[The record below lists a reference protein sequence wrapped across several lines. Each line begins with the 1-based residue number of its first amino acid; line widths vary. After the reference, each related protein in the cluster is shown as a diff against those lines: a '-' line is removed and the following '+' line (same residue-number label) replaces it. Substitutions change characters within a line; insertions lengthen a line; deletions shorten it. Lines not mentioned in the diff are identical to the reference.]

1 MKNYKSVVKS
11 ITTTLLGSFQVVAF
25 ANESGADEVYVLND
39 FVVIGSALYKD
50 EVNALKS
57 PTPIIEVPQSLTIL
71 SSDLI
76 SQLGFDS
83 ISDIVEYTPGINT
96 SQGEGHR
103 DAIVFRGVRSTA
115 DFFVDGVRDD
125 VQYYRPLYNVE
136 RIEILRGPNAMFFGR
151 GGTGGVL
158 NRVMK
163 KAAIGEDFNTYE
175 LSYNTFNSATAQFDS
190 NIALGESAAF
200 RVNVFNNDLGG
211 HRDFFYANEYGINPT
226 AKFLLSENAVLDLSY
241 EFLDT
246 ERFIDRGIPTS
257 GTTNEPVDAFKD
269 IVFGD
274 DQDNFSK
281 LRAHVYKASLENNYS
296 DVLKTRLNI
305 TYNDFDKLYQNVY
318 PNAQAEATDLTI
330 PLAGYIDTTK
340 RSSLIVSADM
350 IAELDLLGIQHT
362 FIAGLES
369 IRTNN
374 DNTRN
379 KASFANEFNI
389 QRPIALSGGVG
400 SDSVGA
406 VTNDFDTFGDNTSND
421 VSVLALYLN
430 DEIDLTDSLS
440 LVLGLRLDE
449 IDQNSI
455 QYDANGDVSEAV
467 DRNDSVAT
475 PRLGFVYKPKVNLT
489 FYASY
494 SEAYQLKSGDEQYA
508 TASNTNL
515 DPNFYENTEVGLKFD
530 FNQNLSMTAAL
541 FEIDAIQQENY
552 TGSNN
557 EALVRD
563 VKGEI
568 NGYEFQLQGK
578 LTNNWFLIAG
588 YSHLEGKDS
597 DGDNLREI
605 PETMFSVWNKYIL
618 NDQLSLGLGLT
629 HQAESLTSTGGTA
642 YLPSFTRV
650 DAAVYYKLSDK
661 LKLQLNI
668 ENLTDELYYPN
679 AHKDSQV
686 TVGAPLNAT
695 FTVVGKF

>member
-1 MKNYKSVVKS
+1 M
-11 ITTTLLGSFQVVAF
+11 
-25 ANESGADEVYVLND
+25 
-39 FVVIGSALYKD
+39 
-50 EVNALKS
+50 
-57 PTPIIEVPQSLTIL
+57 
-71 SSDLI
+71 
-76 SQLGFDS
+76 
-83 ISDIVEYTPGINT
+83 
-96 SQGEGHR
+96 
-103 DAIVFRGVRSTA
+103 
-115 DFFVDGVRDD
+115 
-125 VQYYRPLYNVE
+125 
-136 RIEILRGPNAMFFGR
+136 
-151 GGTGGVL
+151 
-158 NRVMK
+158 
-163 KAAIGEDFNTYE
+163 
-175 LSYNTFNSATAQFDS
+175 
-190 NIALGESAAF
+190 
-200 RVNVFNNDLGG
+200 
-211 HRDFFYANEYGINPT
+211 
-226 AKFLLSENAVLDLSY
+226 
-241 EFLDT
+241 
-246 ERFIDRGIPTS
+246 
-257 GTTNEPVDAFKD
+257 
-269 IVFGD
+269 
-274 DQDNFSK
+274 
-281 LRAHVYKASLENNYS
+281 
-296 DVLKTRLNI
+296 
-305 TYNDFDKLYQNVY
+305 
-318 PNAQAEATDLTI
+318 
-330 PLAGYIDTTK
+330 
-340 RSSLIVSADM
+340 
-350 IAELDLLGIQHT
+350 
-362 FIAGLES
+362 
-369 IRTNN
+369 
-374 DNTRN
+374 
-379 KASFANEFNI
+379 
-389 QRPIALSGGVG
+389 
-400 SDSVGA
+400 
-406 VTNDFDTFGDNTSND
+406 TNDFDTFGDNTSND

-440 LVLGLRLDE
+440 LVLGLRLDD

-455 QYDANGDVSEAV
+455 KYDANGDVSEAV

-568 NGYEFQLQGK
+568 SGYEFQLQGK

-597 DGDNLREI
+597 KGANLREI

-618 NDQLSLGLGLT
+618 NDQLSLGLGMT

-642 YLPSFTRV
+642 YLPAFTRV
-650 DAAVYYKLSDK
+650 DAAIYYKLSDK

-679 AHKDSQV
+679 AHKDNQV